1 MDAVSLDHQHAID
14 ERYSAAITAWMVAR
28 ECVTL
33 DLTPEQLRRFRAL
46 ERAEGSPE
54 NAPRLL
60 FAKWLFVTGR
70 IRL

>member
-1 MDAVSLDHQHAID
+1 MDVVSPEID

-46 ERAEGSPE
+46 QRAEGSPE
-54 NAPRLL
+54 LATRLL
-60 FAKWLFVTGR
+60 FTRWLFINGR
-70 IRL
+70 IRQ

>member
-1 MDAVSLDHQHAID
+1 MDVVNPEIE
-14 ERYSAAITAWMVAR
+14 ERYDAAITAWQVAIGAT
-28 ECVTL
+28 VL
-33 DLTPEQLRRFRAL
+33 DMTPAQLRRFRAL

-60 FAKWLFVTGR
+60 FARFLYRTGR

>member
-1 MDAVSLDHQHAID
+1 MDTVNPEIE
-14 ERYSAAITAWMVAR
+14 ERYDAAITAWQVAIGAT
-28 ECVTL
+28 VL
-33 DLTPEQLRRFRAL
+33 DMTPEQLRRFRAL

-60 FAKWLFVTGR
+60 FALFLYRTGR